1 MIVVGNIVVVDD
13 MVNVMVVVRL
23 LAAVECYKN
32 FVVDV
37 VDNDDYVTMDFWL
50 TVKMLPL
57 HYYRHYYGHQHYNF
71 LLSI

>member
-13 MVNVMVVVRL
+13 MVNVMVVVSL
-23 LAAVECYKN
+23 LVAVEYCKN

-37 VDNDDYVTMDFWL
+37 VDNDDYVTDFWL

-57 HYYRHYYGHQHYNF
+57 HYYCHYYGHQHYNF